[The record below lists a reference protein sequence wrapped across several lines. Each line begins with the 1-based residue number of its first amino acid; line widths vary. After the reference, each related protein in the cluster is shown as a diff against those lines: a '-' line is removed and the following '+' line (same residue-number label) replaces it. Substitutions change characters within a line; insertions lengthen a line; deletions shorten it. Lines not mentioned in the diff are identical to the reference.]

1 MGAALRAAYAAHT
14 MPDTSATTYADRQG
28 YDTGFLKPGQSD
40 AQVLLPSLS
49 ARLAKQATPLLA
61 DANQHVLRY
70 HHYSVVMHRTRRFAI
85 YSAANVDFS
94 GRRAMTRPKDV
105 WLADPRIAETAQVT
119 AAFYEHNQFDR
130 GHLTRRE
137 DLEFGTTP
145 DAALASAADTCH
157 WTNCTPQHARFNES
171 AQLWQGLEKHILE
184 KAVVANGFRAQVITG
199 PVFDAHDPVLQP
211 FVDTPYPL
219 RYWKVVAAIDAAG
232 HLFATAYVLDQ
243 RDVIAK
249 YGVRGAPEVPFTGYK
264 TYQTTIAEVQRLTGL
279 GFSGGSAAKPQSL
292 RLFDPLA
299 KRRATRSPLGPVEAV
314 LAQPYVELHGADD
327 IVTRS

>member
-1 MGAALRAAYAAHT
+1 MAAKGRAAYAGRT
-14 MPDTSATTYADRQG
+14 MVEQTYSDRKG
-28 YDTGFLKPGQSD
+28 YDPSFLRPGAS
-40 AQVLLPSLS
+40 VGRVFLPTLS
-49 ARLAKQATPLLA
+49 AKLAKQAVPLLA
-61 DANQHVLRY
+61 DARQHVLRY

-85 YSAANVDFS
+85 YSAANVDYR
-94 GRRAMTRPKDV
+94 GRTPMRRPSDV
-105 WLADPRIAETAQVT
+105 WLADPRIAESAQVT
-119 AAFYEHNQFDR
+119 GAFYEHNQFDR

-137 DLEFGTTP
+137 DLEFGSTP
-145 DAALASAADTCH
+145 ASALASAADTCH

-184 KAVVANGFRAQVITG
+184 KAVVASGFRAQVITG

-211 FVDTPYPL
+211 YADTPYPL

-232 HLFATAYVLDQ
+232 RLFATAYVLDQ

-249 YGVRGAPEVPFTGYK
+249 YGTRGVPEVPFTGYK

-279 GFSGGSAAKPQSL
+279 AFTGGTDAKPQSL

-299 KRRATRSPLGPVEAV
+299 KRGVTRSPLGAVEAV
-314 LAQPYVELHGADD
+314 LAQPYLELRDIDD
-327 IVTRS
+327 VVMRA